1 MSAMKDIAT
10 ELELHWAPFL
20 YCGYQREL
28 PNGQSAVINTW
39 SCGSDHGYSLTVNY
53 QEQKFSYLHEAVL
66 AAGEIA
72 RQQLADM
79 AAEWAAMPVYN

>member
-10 ELELHWAPFL
+10 ELELHWAPFS
-20 YCGYQREL
+20 YCGYRRVL
-28 PNGQSAVINTW
+28 PNGQNAVINTW
-39 SCGSDHGYSLTVNY
+39 SYGKDHGYSLTVDY
-53 QEQKFSYLHEAVL
+53 KEQKFSDLHEAVV

-79 AAEWAAMPVYN
+79 AREWAA